1 MTPTTITTLP
11 EPPGPVPFDKL
22 FARSWQVF
30 KRNWIVALPPI
41 IAGIVTV
48 IGVVVFLVAIAAAA
62 FASAVG
68 HATSAAIGALVLGYL
83 VFIVVAIVLSLWGY
97 VAMFGMADAA
107 WTRGTA
113 TFADG
118 FAAFRERGGAT
129 FVAWIGMFLLAICA
143 LILTLPTLG
152 LALLAF
158 PLAIMY
164 VMPSV
169 VVGRRGGFEAIGES
183 FRLVRRFFGQS
194 AITALVLLAIAYGIS
209 MIGGFAIFP
218 VEMAALPQGSQTE
231 LRVPPIPLLLGGGLG
246 YLVSIVASTAY
257 YGFVATMLVGM
268 YRDLVSQPEPE
279 PVPVVAGYPAAAPGP
294 PPPSAPVPPA
304 VPPPAGPPQQDAP
317 PPV

>member
-1 MTPTTITTLP
+1 VTPTITTLP

-30 KRNWIVALPPI
+30 KRNWIVALPPV
-41 IAGIVTV
+41 IAGVVMV
-48 IGVVVFLVAIAAAA
+48 IGVVGFLVAFAAAA
-62 FASAVG
+62 FAGAIGRGS
-68 HATSAAIGALVLGYL
+68 SAAIGGLVLGYL
-83 VFIVVAIVLSLWGY
+83 VFIVIAIVLSLWAY

-118 FAAFRERGGAT
+118 FAAFRERAGAT
-129 FVAWIGMFLLAICA
+129 FVAWIGIALLAICA

-183 FRLVRRFFGQS
+183 FRLVRRYFGQS

-209 MIGGFAIFP
+209 MVGGFAIFP
-218 VEMAALPQGSQTE
+218 VEMAAFPTGSQTE
-231 LRVPPIPLLLGGGLG
+231 FRMPPIPLLVGGGLG
-246 YLVSIVASTAY
+246 YLISIVASTAY

-268 YRDLVSQPEPE
+268 YRDLVAQPE
-279 PVPVVAGYPAAAPGP
+279 PVPVQVFAGYPPA
-294 PPPSAPVPPA
+294 APVPPSPA
-304 VPPPAGPPQQDAP
+304 VPPPAGPPSQQDAP
-317 PPV
+317 PPL